1 MAERPLKTR
10 VVFTPAAR
18 AQLRAIPQPTALRIL
33 HALAR
38 LAASGE
44 GDVRQLEGMPTPEFR
59 LRVGVYRARFRHAEG
74 EIQILAVKH
83 RKDAYR

>member
-1 MAERPLKTR
+1 MAAPPPKRP
-10 VVFTPAAR
+10 VAFTPAAR

-44 GDVRQLEGMPTPEFR
+44 GDVRRLEAIGPPEYH
-59 LRVGVYRARFRHAEG
+59 LRVGDYRVRFRYAENQ
-74 EIQILAVKH
+74 IQILAVKH
-83 RKDAYR
+83 RRDAYR